1 MSVNTADMY
10 SQLGVRQQSS
20 LGPQRRTE
28 MGQEDFLRLMTE
40 QLKNQDPLKPMDQGE
55 FIGQM
60 AQFSTVKGIEQ
71 MNAGLNNLGYLMG
84 ESQALQA
91 ASMVGRTAYIGTDVA
106 TLEGESGVQGSLTA
120 PAPGPVTLEVRTPGG
135 QLVRSFVVEAGA
147 ALEAIQSGL
156 YEEARA
162 RRDANITRG
171 VTEWVVVADHFDK
184 GGKYPGWVEVEWA
197 KPTGAALDAVVE
209 KLKALKLTIRN
220 VPRGGDAATGACIF
234 TGEPAVERILVAR
247 AY

>member
-147 ALEAIQSGL
+147 GGVADFRWDGLNANGQPAAPGEYRISAKQNATAAQIQVATRIDSVSYTPQGVL
-156 YEEARA
+156 LNLVGIGPTTFDR
-162 RRDANITRG
+162 ITRIG
-171 VTEWVVVADHFDK
+171 QA
-184 GGKYPGWVEVEWA
+184 
-197 KPTGAALDAVVE
+197 
-209 KLKALKLTIRN
+209 
-220 VPRGGDAATGACIF
+220 
-234 TGEPAVERILVAR
+234 
-247 AY
+247 

>member
-10 SQLGVRQQSS
+10 SQLGIRQQNS

-71 MNAGLNNLGYLMG
+71 MNVGLNNLGYLMG

-91 ASMVGRTAYIGTDVA
+91 ASMVGRTAYIGTDIA
-106 TLEGESGVQGSLTA
+106 TLEGESGVQGSLKA
-120 PAPGPVTLEVRTPGG
+120 DGPGPITVEVRTPGG

-147 ALEAIQSGL
+147 GGVADFHWDGL
-156 YEEARA
+156 N
-162 RRDANITRG
+162 ANGQAAAQGEYRITAKQNTKAAQVQVATRIDSVSYTPQGVLLNLVGIGPTTFDRITRIG
-171 VTEWVVVADHFDK
+171 QA
-184 GGKYPGWVEVEWA
+184 
-197 KPTGAALDAVVE
+197 
-209 KLKALKLTIRN
+209 
-220 VPRGGDAATGACIF
+220 
-234 TGEPAVERILVAR
+234 
-247 AY
+247 

>member
-1 MSVNTADMY
+1 MSVNSADMY
-10 SQLGVRQQSS
+10 AQLGVRQQTS

-60 AQFSTVKGIEQ
+60 AQFSTVMGIEQ
-71 MNAGLNNLGYLMG
+71 MNSGLNNLGLLMG

-106 TLEGESGVQGSLTA
+106 TLEGESGVQGSLKA

-147 ALEAIQSGL
+147 GGVADFRWDGLNASGQPAAQGEYRISAKQNATAAQIQVATRIDSVSYTPQGVL
-156 YEEARA
+156 LNLVGIGPTTFDR
-162 RRDANITRG
+162 ITRIG
-171 VTEWVVVADHFDK
+171 QA
-184 GGKYPGWVEVEWA
+184 
-197 KPTGAALDAVVE
+197 
-209 KLKALKLTIRN
+209 
-220 VPRGGDAATGACIF
+220 
-234 TGEPAVERILVAR
+234 
-247 AY
+247 